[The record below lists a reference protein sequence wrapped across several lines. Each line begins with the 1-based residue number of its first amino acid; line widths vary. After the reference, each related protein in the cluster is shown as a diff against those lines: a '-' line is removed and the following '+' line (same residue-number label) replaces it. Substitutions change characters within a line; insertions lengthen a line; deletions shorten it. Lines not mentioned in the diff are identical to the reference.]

1 LLTFHKIIAGCE
13 AGRKENWR
21 AFIENYTPVVLNLVR
36 IYMPGLADPQ
46 GFWRESL
53 AELCGDGFKTLRNF
67 SCQSEREFLLE
78 LRAFL
83 FTRGSAALDPSR
95 ESKDFPEPTVEGVS
109 ALVRG
114 LPLHHQEILFLKL
127 AGYSDS
133 TLEQIYR
140 IAPGVAAKSLERLQ
154 GDYAAAL
161 EKTADECLL
170 PHAWLKLHIELRAAR
185 KESCPAIR
193 LLVRVLDGQAGWN
206 DKDFVERHL
215 AECLHCL
222 EGWTA
227 LREISY
233 WRQAAKAVPADVV
246 DDLLTTLP
254 VAKQPAKPKSLFQ
267 RIWGVS

>member
-1 LLTFHKIIAGCE
+1 MLTFHKIITGCE
-13 AGRKENWR
+13 AGREENWR
-21 AFIENYTPVVLNLVR
+21 AFIEDYTPVVLSLAR
-36 IYMPGLADPQ
+36 IYMPGLADPRR
-46 GFWRESL
+46 FWRESL
-53 AELCGDGFKTLRNF
+53 ADLCGGDFKTLRSF
-67 SCQSEREFLLE
+67 SHQSEREFLLE

-83 FTRGSAALDPSR
+83 FARGRAALDPS
-95 ESKDFPEPTVEGVS
+95 KDFADFPQPTVEGIGE
-109 ALVRG
+109 LVHG
-114 LPLHHQEILFLKL
+114 LPLHHQEVLFLKL

-170 PHAWLKLHIELRAAR
+170 PHAWLKLQGELRAAR

-206 DKDFVERHL
+206 DKEPVERHL
-215 AECLHCL
+215 AECLPCL
-222 EGWTA
+222 ECWTA

-233 WRQAAKAVPADVV
+233 WRQAAKAVPGDVV
-246 DDLLTTLP
+246 DGLLAALP
-254 VAKQPAKPKSLFQ
+254 VAKQAAKPKSLIQ